1 MTIKFERFFQNA
13 IMVKGFEVPNP
24 EHAELLSMDP
34 VTHFAL
40 SKDPINLGLSNA
52 KSFCVNTNAFWVDA
66 KKLLHLVLIKDFALH
81 SPRLPSGLYY
91 KSQHDRNLRHW
102 RRNFYATNSGV
113 AIYNDGVA

>member
-66 KKLLHLVLIKDFALH
+66 KKAFAFGPH
-81 SPRLPSGLYY
+81 QTQNGPHGG
-91 KSQHDRNLRHW
+91 
-102 RRNFYATNSGV
+102 FCIT
-113 AIYNDGVA
+113 